1 MTAPDDG
8 AHGLRRDES
17 AGDDAGA
24 TQDVDRAY
32 ESAYVDFP
40 LDEPDAWGDLASWHR
55 ALDELGRW

>member
-8 AHGLRRDES
+8 AHGLLRDES

-40 LDEPDAWGDLASWHR
+40 LDE
-55 ALDELGRW
+55 LGRW